1 MKKTIIPALFFACC
15 APAAGFAHSAYPLAV
30 KAEKGN
36 GADFMHALRT
46 GKTAQLKNITATERT
61 ALEFLYRYMPLA
73 DVTDYSPEF
82 FLDNVRTSF
91 MAQKEMPWG
100 GEVPELLFR
109 HFVLSIR
116 VNNENLDDSRMVF
129 YKELKDR
136 VKGMAMKGAINRG
149 NCSLVSTVYSRKSSS
164 EYLISV
170 RLSQ

>member
-15 APAAGFAHSAYPLAV
+15 APAAGFAHTAYPLAV

-82 FLDNVRTSF
+82 FLDNVRRAS
-91 MAQKEMPWG
+91 WRRRRCR
-100 GEVPELLFR
+100 GEAKCR
-109 HFVLSIR
+109 SCC
-116 VNNENLDDSRMVF
+116 S
-129 YKELKDR
+129 
-136 VKGMAMKGAINRG
+136 AISYCR
-149 NCSLVSTVYSRKSSS
+149 
-164 EYLISV
+164 
-170 RLSQ
+170 